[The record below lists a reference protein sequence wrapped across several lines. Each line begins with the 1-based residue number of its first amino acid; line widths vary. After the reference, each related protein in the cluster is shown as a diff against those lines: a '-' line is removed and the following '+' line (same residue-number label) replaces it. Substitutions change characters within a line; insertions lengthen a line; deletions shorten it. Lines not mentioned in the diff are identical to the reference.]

1 MEGLDLNGA
10 FKLDTLEK
18 DLGHA
23 VHNIRQNPGDH
34 LLSKGIF
41 VSGQPGCGKTTFVLN
56 AVRKLGYDA
65 MVIGSGDVRNK
76 ETIEGLA
83 DGNVAE
89 RSVISMFKGAG
100 RPVVIVLDDVDCLSA
115 GGVDKGSSSVL
126 VKLVRPQKNRRH
138 IGNKRIS
145 HPVICIGSC
154 VQDKKTRELAA
165 ACGTFLSIPTPSPDA
180 MLAFLEAT
188 CMRDIGDAAPALIR
202 FAAGN
207 MHQLCLARDM
217 LRAGGSSVLDCIKSA
232 AASGSTGDSRELTT
246 NMIRTGCTVRDH
258 DRIVPES
265 DRAILGLSLH
275 ENIPRVTPSPCS
287 RYYLRM
293 TTLFADADCLDRA
306 GFQNQVAQ
314 LSELSSILKNVC
326 TTHVLRKTRT
336 HGGVSAPRDTRFTR
350 VLTKYSLE
358 YSNMKFIQSMCSRM
372 GLSKKD
378 LHNVWRRCLAASDG
392 VAAFDDLALTQ
403 LELNRLGRYFDFP
416 DLADAVD
423 PR

>member
-1 MEGLDLNGA
+1 MEGLDLSKA
-10 FKLDTLEK
+10 FKLETLEK
-18 DLGHA
+18 DLGRA

-34 LLSKGIF
+34 LLSKGVF
-41 VSGQPGCGKTTFVLN
+41 VSGKPGCGKTTFVLN
-56 AVRKLGYDA
+56 AVRKMGYDA

-76 ETIEGLA
+76 ETIESLA

-89 RSVISMFKGAG
+89 RSVISMFKGAS

-126 VKLVRPQKNRRH
+126 VKLIRPQKNRRH

-154 VQDKKTRELAA
+154 AQDKKTRELAA
-165 ACGTFLSIPTPSPDA
+165 ACGTFLSVPTPSTAA
-180 MLAFLEAT
+180 MLAFLDAT
-188 CMRDIGDAAPALIR
+188 STQDLSGAAPTLIK

-207 MHQLCLARDM
+207 MHQLCIARDM
-217 LRAGGSSVLDCIKSA
+217 LEAGGGPVLGCIKSA
-232 AASGSTGDSRELTT
+232 AAAGDGGDSRELTA
-246 NMIRTGCTVRDH
+246 NMIQTGCTVRDH
-258 DRIVPES
+258 DRVVPES

-275 ENIPRVTPSPCS
+275 ENIPRVHPSPCP
-287 RYYLRM
+287 RYYLQM
-293 TTLFADADCLDRA
+293 TTLFSDADCLDRA

-326 TTHVLRKTRT
+326 TTHALRHTAKR
-336 HGGVSAPRDTRFTR
+336 GPVCPPRDTRFTR

-378 LHNVWRRCLAASDG
+378 LHNVWKRSLAASDG
-392 VAAFDDLALTQ
+392 GTAFDDLGLTQ

-416 DLADAVD
+416 DLGDAAGSH
-423 PR
+423 